1 MATHTESGVRGALI
15 CWLRDLGTHFDTRSG
30 AQSEVRRHARLN
42 FPVMPALRLIL
53 LWHQHQPF
61 YKDLVT
67 GEYRLPWVRLH
78 ALKDYYGMVKLLDE
92 FPNVHQNFNL
102 VPSLIT
108 QIQDYVAGTAQ
119 DPFLRVAAKP
129 ANDLTLQERL
139 FALQYLVQSNPTN
152 VIGRYPRYRDLWEK
166 FREHGFS
173 AEKAEKYF
181 QPRDFSDLQVLSQIA
196 WFDEF
201 FLEDKDVAALIKKER
216 NYSLEDQ
223 SFVIARERELLGK
236 VLPAYAE
243 AAKKGSIEISATPF
257 YHPILPLIC
266 DTNAGAVSSPGLP
279 LPQNRFRHPEDA
291 REQLVRAL
299 DLHQQV
305 FGVRP
310 RGVWPSEG
318 SVSEEALAIA
328 HSLGVKWMA
337 TDEGVLGRSTGV
349 FFQRDGNGRLPA
361 HLAERLYNVHHY
373 ENGQAEMHLV
383 FRDHTISDMIG
394 FVYSGMDPADAAGH
408 LLRNIK
414 DAAQPVFAQG
424 RDAVVSVILDGENAW
439 EYYPKS
445 GREFLRRFYD
455 ALQREGGLEAV
466 TVSEAISRHRNASPL
481 KSLVPGSWIHANFDV
496 WIGAPEDNR
505 AWDYL
510 HHAREFYAQNAARAS
525 EVQRKL
531 AFEEIMI
538 AEGSDWNWWYGP
550 EHHSANDRD
559 FDELYR
565 KHLSNI
571 YQALGA
577 TPPDYLAQP
586 ITAGEVRPAFTPQT
600 AYIHPRVLGD
610 KIRYF
615 EWMGAAIFTADQRA
629 GAMHGK
635 QFMLDSVYAG
645 IDSAFVYGRL
655 DFAGP
660 VPDMEFDLVV
670 NLESWASGEVRPRR
684 TLRLD
689 AKVRDRKLTEWKVE
703 GREEPL
709 PPSHHKS
716 EESAKAS
723 LLRNFEFRLP
733 LSWLLANPV
742 STADIEGSGTVSR
755 SKGGAA
761 VVAPTGRLR
770 LRFSLWHNG
779 LPVDAL
785 PVEGWIELQLLSE
798 LELAAGM

>member
-1 MATHTESGVRGALI
+1 
-15 CWLRDLGTHFDTRSG
+15 
-30 AQSEVRRHARLN
+30 
-42 FPVMPALRLIL
+42 MPALRLIF

-119 DPFLRVAAKP
+119 DPFLAVAARP
-129 ANDLTLQERL
+129 AQDLTLEQRL
-139 FALQYLVQSNPTN
+139 FALQYLFQANPTN
-152 VIGRYPRYRDLWEK
+152 VIGRYPRYRELWEK

-173 AEKAEKYF
+173 PEKAEKYF
-181 QPRDFSDLQVLSQIA
+181 LARDFTDLQVLSQIA

-201 FLEDKDVAALIKKER
+201 FLEEKDVAALIKKER
-216 NYSLEDQ
+216 SYSLEDQ
-223 SFVIARERELLGK
+223 NFVIACERELLGK
-236 VLPAYAE
+236 VLPAYAG

-257 YHPILPLIC
+257 YHPILPLVC
-266 DTNAGAVSSPGLP
+266 DTNAGAASSPGLP

-310 RGVWPSEG
+310 RGIWPSEG
-318 SVSEEALAIA
+318 SVSEEVLAIA
-328 HSLGVKWMA
+328 HSLGIEWMA

-349 FFQRDGNGRLPA
+349 FFQRDGNGRLPVP
-361 HLAERLYNVHHY
+361 LAERLYNIHRY
-373 ENGQAEMHLV
+373 ENGNAEMHMV
-383 FRDHTISDMIG
+383 FRDHTISDLIG
-394 FVYSGMDPADAAGH
+394 FVYSGMNPGDAAGH

-414 DAAQPVFAQG
+414 EAAQPVLAQG

-466 TVSEAISRHRNASPL
+466 TVSEAISRHRNVSSL
-481 KSLVPGSWIHANFDV
+481 KSLVPGSWINANFNV

-510 HHAREFYAQNAARAS
+510 HHAREFYAQNSAKAS
-525 EVQRKL
+525 EAQRKL

-565 KHLSNI
+565 KHLSNV

-577 TPPDYLAQP
+577 TPPDYLSQP
-586 ITAGEVRPAFTPQT
+586 ITGREVRPAFTPQT
-600 AYIHPRVLGD
+600 HYIHPRVTGD

-635 QFMLDSVYAG
+635 QFLLDSVYAG
-645 IDSAFVYGRL
+645 IDSTFVYGRL

-660 VPDMEFDLVV
+660 VPEIEFDLVV
-670 NLESWASGEVRPRR
+670 NLESWANEEARPRR
-684 TLRLD
+684 ALRLD
-689 AKVRDRKLTEWKVE
+689 GKVRDRKLTEWKVE
-703 GREEPL
+703 GREE
-709 PPSHHKS
+709 SSAESSKS
-716 EESAKAS
+716 DSLRNDLSDKRQESAKAA

-733 LSWLLANPV
+733 LSWLLAKPV
-742 STADIEGSGTVSR
+742 SAATSGTSSGILSQ
-755 SKGGAA
+755 SKPGAA
-761 VVAPTGRLR
+761 GIPPTSRLR
-770 LRFSLWHNG
+770 LRFSLWQNR

-785 PVEGWIELQLLSE
+785 PMEGWIELQLVSE
-798 LELAAGM
+798 WELAAGM

>member
-1 MATHTESGVRGALI
+1 MPT
-15 CWLRDLGTHFDTRSG
+15 LR
-30 AQSEVRRHARLN
+30 V
-42 FPVMPALRLIL
+42 II

-119 DPFLRVAAKP
+119 DPFLNVAAKP
-129 ANDLTLQERL
+129 AKDLTQKERQ
-139 FALQYLVQSNPTN
+139 FALQYLFQANPTN
-152 VIGRYPRYRDLWEK
+152 VIGRYPRYWELRER
-166 FREHGFS
+166 FREHGYS
-173 AEKAEKYF
+173 TEKAEKYF
-181 QPRDFSDLQVLSQIA
+181 EPQHFTDLQVLSQIA

-201 FLEDKDVAALIKKER
+201 FLQEPEIAKLISKGR
-216 NYSLEDQ
+216 GFSLEEQ
-223 SFVIARERELLGK
+223 KFVIDSQRDLIGK
-236 VLPAYAE
+236 VIPAYAD

-257 YHPILPLIC
+257 YHPILPLVC
-266 DTNAGAVSSPGLP
+266 DTNAGAASSPGLP

-310 RGVWPSEG
+310 KGVWPSEG
-318 SVSEEALAIA
+318 SVSEETLAIA
-328 HSLGVKWMA
+328 HSLGIQWMA

-361 HLAERLYNVHHY
+361 HLAERLYNIHRY
-373 ENGQAEMHLV
+373 ENGETAMHMV
-383 FRDHTISDMIG
+383 FRDHTISDLIG
-394 FVYSGMDPADAAGH
+394 FVYSGMDPRDAAGH
-408 LLRNIK
+408 LLHNSK
-414 DAAQPVFAQG
+414 EAAQPVLAQG

-455 ALQREGGLEAV
+455 GLQGETGVEAV
-466 TVSEAISRHRNASPL
+466 TISEAIAGHKNFGRL
-481 KSLVPGSWIHANFDV
+481 TSLVPGSWINANFNV

-510 HHAREFYAQNAARAS
+510 YHAREFYTQHAAAAS
-525 EVQRKL
+525 EAQRKL
-531 AFEEIMI
+531 AFEEILI

-565 KHLSNI
+565 KHLSNV

-577 TPPDYLAQP
+577 APADYLSQP

-600 AYIHPRVLGD
+600 AYIHPRISGD

-635 QFMLDSVYAG
+635 QFLLDSVYAG

-670 NLESWASGEVRPRR
+670 NLESWANGEVRPRR

-689 AKVRDRKLTEWKVE
+689 AKVDDRKLTNWKVD
-703 GREEPL
+703 GREEFHAPA
-709 PPSHHKS
+709 SNRT
-716 EESAKAS
+716 EESAKSA

-733 LSWLLANPV
+733 LSWLLATPGSSV
-742 STADIEGSGTVSR
+742 SSENNGEHSSAAKT
-755 SKGGAA
+755 GAA
-761 VVAPTGRLR
+761 AIPATSKLK
-770 LRFSLWHNG
+770 LRFSLWQNR

-798 LELAAGM
+798 AELAAE